1 MQQTDVRQKHRLMP
15 PPIRSGGTISRMNNE
30 KLMYGRALTG
40 DVEKSV
46 LKFDESRRP
55 VVVVDATRDDAL
67 CVERSP
73 ADEERHRHRH
83 CVKYTQ
89 HTHTH
94 THTHTHMHAAWIVSN
109 FRKFRSRH
117 RHLSACETASSPP
130 RCRINRT
137 AICWVTAVFQ
147 KHNTSQRWTYRVLC
161 VQRISYL
168 LISSHC
174 EHVLMCLSTS

>member
-15 PPIRSGGTISRMNNE
+15 PTIRSGGTISRMNNE

-73 ADEERHRHRH
+73 ADEERHSHRH
-83 CVKYTQ
+83 CVKHTQ
-89 HTHTH
+89 HTHKH
-94 THTHTHMHAAWIVSN
+94 SHMHALESSRIFENLDHVTVTCLRVKLLPPHPDVALIEQQFVELQQS
-109 FRKFRSRH
+109 FRSTTQA
-117 RHLSACETASSPP
+117 SAGLIVCYVFRELV
-130 RCRINRT
+130 
-137 AICWVTAVFQ
+137 IC
-147 KHNTSQRWTYRVLC
+147 
-161 VQRISYL
+161 
-168 LISSHC
+168 
-174 EHVLMCLSTS
+174 